1 MGLLKD
7 FKYHTPVT
15 LKEALG
21 LLKKFNCPLV
31 LGGGTFSLN
40 RLKKS
45 TKYPTDVIGL
55 KKVSALR
62 GIKDLK
68 GSVSIGAMTTMA
80 EICASGII
88 RKNFPSLVEACSQS
102 ATTPIRNMATIGG
115 NVASRFFWVDLP
127 AVLISLGA
135 KISIA
140 GPMDKRGLEKAAS
153 VHEFLGSKPP
163 KKFIIT
169 KIIIPK
175 SDCLSFYFR
184 HTKAM
189 PVDVPSLALAFFASL
204 NKGRLTAVVL
214 AVNTTVSF
222 PVILKEAAAAMEG
235 LRPKEVS
242 LKSVLLA
249 LNIDAQ
255 NLRLDEYRLHC
266 LATDLE
272 SLLGTFGT
280 GA

>member
-1 MGLLKD
+1 MSLLKD
-7 FKYHTPVT
+7 FKYYTPAT

-21 LLKKFNCPLV
+21 LLKKSRNSLI

-40 RLKKS
+40 YLKKAA
-45 TKYPTDVIGL
+45 KYPTDVVGL
-55 KKVSALR
+55 KNVSALR
-62 GIKDLK
+62 GIKDSK
-68 GSVSIGAMTTMA
+68 GTVAIGAMTTIS
-80 EICASGII
+80 EICASAVI
-88 RKNFPSLVEACSQS
+88 RKNFPSFVEACSKL

-140 GPMDKRGLEKAAS
+140 GPGKEKVVS
-153 VHEFLGSKPP
+153 VQEFLGSKPP
-163 KKFIIT
+163 EKYILT
-169 KIIIPK
+169 KVILPK
-175 SDCLSFYFR
+175 SDSLSFYFR
-184 HTKAM
+184 HTKTM

-204 NKGRLTAVVL
+204 NKGRFSGVVL
-214 AVNTTVSF
+214 VVNTTISF
-222 PVILKEAAAAMEG
+222 PIKLKEVAAAIEG

-242 LKSVLLA
+242 LKNVLRA

-255 NLRLDEYRLHC
+255 NLKLDEYRIHC

-272 SLLGTFGT
+272 SLLRIL
-280 GA
+280 